1 MHDAADTMRAAPSS
15 ETAPGRWFP
24 ELPGRG
30 YCVRMFGRLLR
41 WLRGPSPPVAT
52 PVATPAATPGRTTES
67 DSPYRQPAP
76 EPLATRVTSPES
88 RDWWAVPLMPAGVFE
103 RIEVFALQS
112 ITGMLHI
119 TTNDIVLVHE
129 GMPHVFEHERCAPA
143 GPEWWNFT
151 THVLRNSYESMQSHA
166 KHRRLVT
173 VPTYEAPHLP
183 LSLED
188 REILTRPF
196 EPAEPTG
203 RRVDLAPAL
212 SPELARVLRVG
223 DPDALSAA
231 LALLDLLA
239 RFDGHCRGEIYI
251 ASSPA
256 GRRSNLRIGLGAAG
270 VDLLGDRVDEATR
283 ARVAAALTPG
293 ITADGARV
301 QALIDKRES
310 LSSSSGY
317 LARLCL
323 ATLEVSASG
332 FVYEDELLWTEFDPG
347 MEYS

>member
-1 MHDAADTMRAAPSS
+1 
-15 ETAPGRWFP
+15 
-24 ELPGRG
+24 
-30 YCVRMFGRLLR
+30 MFGRLLR
-41 WLRGPSPPVAT
+41 WLRGPSPPVA
-52 PVATPAATPGRTTES
+52 PPAAPPGPATES
-67 DSPYRQPAP
+67 DSPYRRPAP
-76 EPLATRVTSPES
+76 EPIATSVTSPVTK
-88 RDWWAVPLMPAGVFE
+88 DWWAVHLMPTGVFE
-103 RIEVFALQS
+103 RIDVFALQY
-112 ITGMLHI
+112 ITGMIYI

-129 GMPHVFEHERCAPA
+129 GMPHVLEHEWCAPA

-151 THVLRNSYESMQSHA
+151 THVLRTSYESMKSHDQ
-166 KHRRLVT
+166 HRRLVT

-188 REILTRPF
+188 REVLTRPI

-203 RRVDLAPAL
+203 RRVDLAPVL
-212 SPELARVLRVG
+212 LPELARVLRAG
-223 DPDALSAA
+223 DPDALSAV

-239 RFDGHCRGEIYI
+239 RFDGHRRGEIYI
-251 ASSPA
+251 ASTPA
-256 GRRSNLRIGLGAAG
+256 GRQSNLRIGLGAAG
-270 VDLLGDRVDEATR
+270 VELLGDRVDEATR

-293 ITADGARV
+293 VTADGARV

-310 LSSSSGY
+310 LSSSSGH

-332 FVYEDELLWTEFDPG
+332 FVYEDELLWTEFHPG